1 MPGRFFGRSSEL
13 TALRALFN
21 DAFDRADAAAAMV
34 LGEPGSGKSRLLAEL
49 PALAA
54 PVAVI
59 SMAGFEPERDVAFA
73 ASHRLLGALRAEIP
87 RAINPLEFDA
97 SAESTRVEPV
107 RVFEAVHR
115 ALAGRG
121 QTVLLVDDV
130 HWVDDTSVALLHYV
144 VRAAATS
151 RQTLVVVFASR
162 PSDVALSVMGSLRR
176 VLQPGRLLEI
186 ELGPLERE
194 DAVRLARD
202 LDPQVTEDRA
212 IEAWTTSG
220 GSPFWLH
227 VLATSEHLDLDT
239 GRILSD
245 RLRPCGIDGET
256 LLALLA
262 VVARPIPIEDV
273 VEVQA
278 WRRPR
283 VERALTTLEQAG
295 LAVRQSGSVSV
306 AHDLIQQ
313 SVLGMI
319 SAGRARRLHRRLG
332 VWLQATAGDDE
343 QLLLEALEHQH
354 LAGSPSVELATRLV
368 ESSRRCLG
376 VGALAR
382 LASVADGVGPR
393 TVGAQRLRE
402 GVASLASDLGQHEE
416 ALRRWSECASTDG
429 DRYRSARASLRASE
443 AALELVRPREAWL
456 HWRRARDGSSGDAVL
471 DVETLAQEAALHK
484 YLEHQPQESRDA
496 AERALAGARALAFD
510 TSGSDP
516 SEMHR
521 RRALLRALYVAA
533 EVALLFGDP
542 DEMLALAGELEMAA
556 AGFDDAVHIRALVE
570 GAVALR
576 FLGLNGDAEARLRQA
591 WDTVH
596 RKILPQRT
604 LEVGAAFGNVL
615 VSMGRLHE
623 ADAVFRECVA
633 LGTRLEEFRPSRA
646 FAVVLPHQLE
656 LLQGDWRTAV
666 EGLRAAAA
674 VEPDPHYRQHAHR
687 ERATAIARLDPSNGA
702 DEVREAVT
710 EALQDAQSAACV
722 RCQAE
727 TSVRGAEALARIGDP
742 AGARSLVARAE
753 ISPSDAHNR
762 FWRQRALA
770 AILSASGAATD
781 SAEALRAVIAEAE
794 RQRLYVEAVW
804 AELDLAVVQ
813 TGYDRTGAIE
823 TLRHAGTAAETMKAT
838 TEERVADQLLRT
850 LGVRTWRRQAS
861 GSGDDPLATL
871 TPREREIALL
881 VSAGSTNPE
890 IASAVFLSRKTI
902 ERHVSNILAKLAVRN
917 RAELAAAIS
926 QRHPSENTA
935 D

>member
-1 MPGRFFGRSSEL
+1 MTRSPNLSFVPGRFFGRSSEL

-87 RAINPLEFDA
+87 RAINPLEFEA
-97 SAESTRVEPV
+97 SGESTPVEPV

-212 IEAWTTSG
+212 IEAWMTSG

-273 VEVQA
+273 MDVQA

-283 VERALTTLEQAG
+283 VERALTTLEHAG

-313 SVLGMI
+313 TILGTI

-343 QLLLEALEHQH
+343 QLLLEALE
-354 LAGSPSVELATRLV
+354 AST
-368 ESSRRCLG
+368 SRRRPEC
-376 VGALAR
+376 GARDQAR
-382 LASVADGVGPR
+382 RVVTQVPR
-393 TVGAQRLRE
+393 GRRARQTC
-402 GVASLASDLGQHEE
+402 
-416 ALRRWSECASTDG
+416 LRRGRRRPSNGRGATAS
-429 DRYRSARASLRASE
+429 RRSRFAG
-443 AALELVRPREAWL
+443 VRPR
-456 HWRRARDGSSGDAVL
+456 
-471 DVETLAQEAALHK
+471 
-484 YLEHQPQESRDA
+484 
-496 AERALAGARALAFD
+496 
-510 TSGSDP
+510 
-516 SEMHR
+516 
-521 RRALLRALYVAA
+521 
-533 EVALLFGDP
+533 
-542 DEMLALAGELEMAA
+542 
-556 AGFDDAVHIRALVE
+556 
-570 GAVALR
+570 
-576 FLGLNGDAEARLRQA
+576 
-591 WDTVH
+591 
-596 RKILPQRT
+596 
-604 LEVGAAFGNVL
+604 
-615 VSMGRLHE
+615 
-623 ADAVFRECVA
+623 
-633 LGTRLEEFRPSRA
+633 
-646 FAVVLPHQLE
+646 
-656 LLQGDWRTAV
+656 TA
-666 EGLRAAAA
+666 
-674 VEPDPHYRQHAHR
+674 
-687 ERATAIARLDPSNGA
+687 
-702 DEVREAVT
+702 
-710 EALQDAQSAACV
+710 
-722 RCQAE
+722 
-727 TSVRGAEALARIGDP
+727 
-742 AGARSLVARAE
+742 
-753 ISPSDAHNR
+753 
-762 FWRQRALA
+762 
-770 AILSASGAATD
+770 
-781 SAEALRAVIAEAE
+781 
-794 RQRLYVEAVW
+794 
-804 AELDLAVVQ
+804 
-813 TGYDRTGAIE
+813 
-823 TLRHAGTAAETMKAT
+823 
-838 TEERVADQLLRT
+838 
-850 LGVRTWRRQAS
+850 
-861 GSGDDPLATL
+861 
-871 TPREREIALL
+871 
-881 VSAGSTNPE
+881 
-890 IASAVFLSRKTI
+890 
-902 ERHVSNILAKLAVRN
+902 
-917 RAELAAAIS
+917 
-926 QRHPSENTA
+926 
-935 D
+935 

>member
-1 MPGRFFGRSSEL
+1 MDKFTRDRAHLSWRRRVLVALPACVGLLTPGTYAMLCFVSKVTIMEERSARACRTTCREWSSCSPSLETRPPEGGNNLAPTTRSPNLSFVPGRFFGRSSEL

-87 RAINPLEFDA
+87 RAINPLEFEA
-97 SAESTRVEPV
+97 SGESTPVEPV

-227 VLATSEHLDLDT
+227 LLATSEHLELDT

-273 VEVQA
+273 MDVQA

-283 VERALTTLEQAG
+283 VERALTTLEHAG

-313 SVLGMI
+313 TILGTI
-319 SAGRARRLHRRLG
+319 SADRARRLHRRLG

-343 QLLLEALEHQH
+343 QLLLEALE
-354 LAGSPSVELATRLV
+354 AST
-368 ESSRRCLG
+368 SRRRPEC
-376 VGALAR
+376 GARDQAR
-382 LASVADGVGPR
+382 RVVTQVPR
-393 TVGAQRLRE
+393 GRRARQTG
-402 GVASLASDLGQHEE
+402 
-416 ALRRWSECASTDG
+416 LRRGRGRPSNGRGATAS
-429 DRYRSARASLRASE
+429 RRSRFAG
-443 AALELVRPREAWL
+443 VRPR
-456 HWRRARDGSSGDAVL
+456 
-471 DVETLAQEAALHK
+471 
-484 YLEHQPQESRDA
+484 
-496 AERALAGARALAFD
+496 
-510 TSGSDP
+510 
-516 SEMHR
+516 
-521 RRALLRALYVAA
+521 
-533 EVALLFGDP
+533 
-542 DEMLALAGELEMAA
+542 
-556 AGFDDAVHIRALVE
+556 
-570 GAVALR
+570 
-576 FLGLNGDAEARLRQA
+576 
-591 WDTVH
+591 
-596 RKILPQRT
+596 
-604 LEVGAAFGNVL
+604 
-615 VSMGRLHE
+615 
-623 ADAVFRECVA
+623 
-633 LGTRLEEFRPSRA
+633 
-646 FAVVLPHQLE
+646 
-656 LLQGDWRTAV
+656 TA
-666 EGLRAAAA
+666 
-674 VEPDPHYRQHAHR
+674 
-687 ERATAIARLDPSNGA
+687 
-702 DEVREAVT
+702 
-710 EALQDAQSAACV
+710 
-722 RCQAE
+722 
-727 TSVRGAEALARIGDP
+727 
-742 AGARSLVARAE
+742 
-753 ISPSDAHNR
+753 
-762 FWRQRALA
+762 
-770 AILSASGAATD
+770 
-781 SAEALRAVIAEAE
+781 
-794 RQRLYVEAVW
+794 
-804 AELDLAVVQ
+804 
-813 TGYDRTGAIE
+813 
-823 TLRHAGTAAETMKAT
+823 
-838 TEERVADQLLRT
+838 
-850 LGVRTWRRQAS
+850 
-861 GSGDDPLATL
+861 
-871 TPREREIALL
+871 
-881 VSAGSTNPE
+881 
-890 IASAVFLSRKTI
+890 
-902 ERHVSNILAKLAVRN
+902 
-917 RAELAAAIS
+917 
-926 QRHPSENTA
+926 
-935 D
+935 